1 MEGKILLIEDD
12 ADLGCEV
19 QWYLERS
26 GFEVHLVDDGDQAL
40 ALSKRQNF
48 DLLLVDVQLPSF
60 DGFELIKRIKILKPE
75 FRFLFLTAR
84 NAKESC
90 ITGLKLGAEDYITK
104 PFDTEELLWRM
115 NNILARGKEKKMEE
129 LQIADVTLF
138 CSAME
143 VRVNGGKTLRLT
155 AREFELWKYLLQNLD
170 RVLTREEILNKIWG
184 ESDYFMGRS
193 LDVFISRIRKVL
205 QNSTQLK
212 IETVY
217 KVGFITRLLKHG

>member
-12 ADLGCEV
+12 ADLGVEV
-19 QWYLERS
+19 QWYLERR
-26 GFEVHLVDDGDQAL
+26 GFNVQLVDDGDKAL
-40 ALSKRQNF
+40 LLSKKQNF

-60 DGFELIKRIKILKPE
+60 DGFELVKRIKVLKPE

-90 ITGLKLGAEDYITK
+90 IAGLKLGAEDYVTK

-115 NNILARGKEKKMEE
+115 NNILARGKEKKIEE
-129 LQIADVTLF
+129 LQIADVVLY

-155 AREFELWKYLLQNLD
+155 AREFEVWKYLLQNLD
-170 RVLTREEILNKIWG
+170 RVLTREEILNKLWG

-205 QNSTQLK
+205 LNSNQLK
-212 IETVY
+212 IETIY
-217 KVGFITRLLKHG
+217 KVGFITRLIRN